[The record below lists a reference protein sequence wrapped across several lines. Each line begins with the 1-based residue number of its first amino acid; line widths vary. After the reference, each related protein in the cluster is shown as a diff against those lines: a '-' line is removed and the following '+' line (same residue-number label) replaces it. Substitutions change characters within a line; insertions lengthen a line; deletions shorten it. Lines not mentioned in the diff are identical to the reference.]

1 MKSLESALRAMVRDW
16 RAGELRLLWM
26 AVALGVAVLSAVT
39 FLSNRLQATLI
50 RDAAE
55 WLGGDVVLSLDRP
68 PPQALLDQVRELN
81 LTSSLTVS
89 LPTMGR
95 AMPRQSPLEG
105 DSRLVALKAVTD
117 QHPLKGQL
125 RVLPQQSPSEPVPNA
140 ALVRHP
146 NNATAYDLAPVPIQA
161 VPRPGTVWL
170 EPGALEALNLQVG
183 DELGLGEL
191 TLRIERVLASEPDR
205 GMGFMSLAP
214 RVLMNM
220 ADLPASELI
229 QPASRATW
237 RLALVGPSAA
247 IDRFVAWSDVWL
259 DTPAGKGIRLD
270 TLQSGRPEMRQTLD
284 RAVQFMHLVGLLSAL
299 LCAVSVAMAAHHFAQ
314 RKLNDC
320 ALLRVMGQ
328 SQSTLT
334 RMYFWEFV
342 GVGLIASA
350 LGVALGWATHWGF
363 VSVLERWLEKPL
375 AEASWNPVW
384 HGMGSGLVLLMAF
397 GLPPV
402 LQLASV
408 PPLRV
413 IRRELG
419 QIRASSLGVWSLG
432 MAGFAAL
439 MLRMSDD
446 LQLGGLVVGGFMLA
460 VFVFAAVAGLA
471 LWLLRML
478 QLRIK
483 VPFALALATRQLAA
497 RPGFAM
503 LQVGALSAGLLALIS
518 MAMLRTDLIQGWRS
532 ATPAD
537 APNRF
542 VINIQA
548 DQAQDFMAHLREQGI
563 VNLDWY
569 PMLRGRLVAIND
581 RSIRPDE
588 FSDQRAKS
596 RIEREQNLSYANAMP
611 AHNAVVAGLWQAN
624 DNEGLSIEESM
635 AKSLGVGVGDWLSF
649 EMADQLVKARIT
661 SVRRVDWASMHVNFF
676 FMFPR
681 ERMPEGLAQTFISA
695 FRAPGKAGFDRQ
707 LVDRFPNV
715 TNIDVGQTIDQVQSV
730 VTQVVQVVEFLFG
743 FTLLAGLL
751 VLFATVSF
759 NREARSHDYA
769 VLRAL
774 GSGRGQIVSLQQI
787 ELVGVGALSGFLAAV
802 ASMLLGSVLA
812 AKVFQFTWTA
822 SPIWLV
828 LGTGGG
834 ALLAHLAGRWA
845 LRDVLAQPV
854 VQTLRASTQA

>member
-1 MKSLESALRAMVRDW
+1 MKSLDFALRALVRDW

-26 AVALGVAVLSAVT
+26 AVALGVGVLSAVT
-39 FLSNRLQATLI
+39 FLSSRLQSTLI

-55 WLGGDVVLSLDRP
+55 WLGGDVVLSLDRNP
-68 PPQALLDQVRELN
+68 PADLLDQVRQLT

-95 AMPRQSPLEG
+95 AMPRHAPQEG
-105 DSRLVALKAVTD
+105 DSRLVALKAVTE

-125 RVLPQQSPSEPVPNA
+125 MVLPDANDAPQA
-140 ALVRHP
+140 ATSAVVQHP
-146 NNATAYDLAPVPIQA
+146 NNATVYDRAPVPTRE
-161 VPRPGTVWL
+161 VPRRGTVWL

-183 DELGLGEL
+183 DDLALGEL
-191 TLRIERVLASEPDR
+191 QLRIERVLVSEPDR
-205 GMGFMSLAP
+205 GMGFMSFAP

-220 ADLPASELI
+220 ADLPASGLI
-229 QPASRATW
+229 QPASRVTW
-237 RLALVGPSAA
+237 RLALSGSSEAIEGFLDWSQPWLETPS
-247 IDRFVAWSDVWL
+247 
-259 DTPAGKGIRLD
+259 GKGVRLD

-284 RAVQFMHLVGLLSAL
+284 RAVQFMHLVGLLSTL
-299 LCAVSVAMAAHHFAQ
+299 LCAVAVAMAAHHFAQ
-314 RKLNDC
+314 RKLNAC
-320 ALLRVMGQ
+320 ALMRVMGL
-328 SQSTLT
+328 SQSSLT
-334 RMYFWEFV
+334 RLYVLEFAGV
-342 GVGLIASA
+342 GVLASA
-350 LGVALGWATHWGF
+350 LGVALGWTTHWGF
-363 VSVLERWLEKPL
+363 VSVLERWLDKTL
-375 AEASWNPVW
+375 AAASWMPVMQ
-384 HGMGSGLVLLMAF
+384 GMGSGLILLMAF

-413 IRRELG
+413 IRRDLG
-419 QIRASSLGVWSLG
+419 QIRASSLGVWLLG

-439 MLRMSDD
+439 MMRMSDD

-460 VFVFAAVAGLA
+460 VLAFAAVAGLA
-471 LWLLRML
+471 LWLLRLL
-478 QLRIK
+478 QLRVK
-483 VPFALALATRQLAA
+483 VPFALAMATRQLAA

-503 LQVGALSAGLLALIS
+503 LQVGALSTGLLALIS

-548 DQAQDFMAHLREQGI
+548 DQDQDFRAHLREQGI

-581 RSIRPDE
+581 RTIRADE

-596 RIEREQNLSYANAMP
+596 RIEREQNLSYANALP

-624 DNEGLSIEESM
+624 DNDGLSIEESM
-635 AKSLGVGVGDWLSF
+635 AKSLGVGMGDELTF

-661 SVRRVDWASMHVNFF
+661 SIRRVDWASMHVNFF
-676 FMFPR
+676 FLFPR

-695 FRAPGKAGFDRQ
+695 FRAPAKAGFDRQ

-715 TNIDVGQTIDQVQSV
+715 TNIDVGQTMDQVQSV
-730 VTQVVQVVEFLFG
+730 VNQVIQVVEFLFG

-759 NREARSHDYA
+759 NREARARDYA

-774 GSGRGQIVSLQQI
+774 GSGRSQIMRVQQI

-802 ASMLLGSVLA
+802 ASMILGSLLA

-822 SPIWLV
+822 SPIWLL
-828 LGTGGG
+828 LGAGGG

-854 VQTLRASTQA
+854 VHTLRVSTPD